1 MSCRLLAS
9 NRRLY
14 SRAEI
19 EAPHILPTYL
29 RSMQS
34 TLVFNLN
41 GTLTDLSVADH
52 HFQNAFGS
60 AAVRRE
66 WFNEMIQLS
75 MVSTMTGY
83 YVEFPKLARA
93 ALDAVAARYAVKLS
107 QEAET
112 AIVTCTKSAPAFP
125 DVKPALERLQKAG
138 YLMAILTN
146 SPLHSADAVLKN
158 AGIYSYFERVLSVE
172 ALKKYKPS
180 PEVYRYAA
188 SELKIPLS
196 SMLMVAAHA
205 WDTTG
210 AIRAGCGA
218 AFLSRPYEVLD
229 PVSPAPRFVGS
240 DLGSLAAQII
250 QAELASGSS
259 Q

>member
-1 MSCRLLAS
+1 
-9 NRRLY
+9 
-14 SRAEI
+14 
-19 EAPHILPTYL
+19 
-29 RSMQS
+29 MQS
-34 TLVFNLN
+34 TLVFDLN

-83 YVEFPKLARA
+83 YIEFSKLAKA
-93 ALDAVAARYAVKLS
+93 ALDAVAARYAVKLP

-112 AIVTCTKSAPAFP
+112 SIVTCTRTAPAFP
-125 DVKPALERLQKAG
+125 DVLPALKKLRDVGYRLAV
-138 YLMAILTN
+138 LTN
-146 SPLHSADAVLKN
+146 SPLNSAEAVLNN
-158 AGIYSYFERVLSVE
+158 AGIYSYFQRVLSVD

-180 PEVYRYAA
+180 PEVYRFAA
-188 SELKIPLS
+188 SELNIPLTS
-196 SMLMVAAHA
+196 LLMIAAHA

-218 AFLSRPYEVLD
+218 AFLARPYEVLD
-229 PVSPAPRFVGS
+229 PLSPQPRFVAS
-240 DLGSLAAQII
+240 DLGELAAQII
-250 QAELASGSS
+250 QAELASDAP